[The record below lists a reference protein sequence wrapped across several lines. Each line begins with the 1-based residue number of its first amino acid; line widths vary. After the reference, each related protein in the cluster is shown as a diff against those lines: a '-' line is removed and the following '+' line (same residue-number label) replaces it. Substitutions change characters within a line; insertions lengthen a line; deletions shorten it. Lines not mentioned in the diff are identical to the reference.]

1 MKVLVRKP
9 KDDPD
14 VWEVFEQSSWLKW
27 MDSETGAPL
36 SSPGGGYS
44 KPVEVPDEYAGKLK
58 AEDFDVTEKVI
69 KGVDD
74 VTGEETEYTEITA
87 VFDESRCKER
97 IANDRTYDEQD
108 Q

>member
-58 AEDFDVTEKVI
+58 AEDFDVMEKTIKTEDEITGMTETATQISAVFVESRFKERI
-69 KGVDD
+69 KN
-74 VTGEETEYTEITA
+74 EPETEYH
-87 VFDESRCKER
+87 
-97 IANDRTYDEQD
+97 
-108 Q
+108 